1 MAPKVAKVT
10 NAAEASKPS
19 KVSKGPE
26 PSKVSEASKVS
37 QPWKVSKIKASKVPA
52 LRTDPYVLAHRY
64 WGYMEEHPRRRRE
77 DFNPYLTNLL
87 ANSPDPDPEDKS
99 GAAHA
104 IRYAKE
110 HYECFYEKGDTAN
123 ILKWLDKAAAK

>member
-1 MAPKVAKVT
+1 MTPKVAKVT
-10 NAAEASKPS
+10 KAAVASKLS
-19 KVSKGPE
+19 KVSKVPE
-26 PSKVSEASKVS
+26 ASQVPEASKVKES
-37 QPWKVSKIKASKVPA
+37 WKVSKAIAAKIRS

-64 WGYMEEHPRRRRE
+64 WDYMEEHPRRRRE
-77 DFNPYLTNLL
+77 DFNPYLANLL

-99 GAAHA
+99 GTARA

-123 ILKWLDKAAAK
+123 ILKWLDKAPAK

>member
-10 NAAEASKPS
+10 KAAEASNPS
-19 KVSKGPE
+19 KVSKVP
-26 PSKVSEASKVS
+26 EASKVTES
-37 QPWKVSKIKASKVPA
+37 WKMSKAVAAKVRS

-64 WGYMEEHPRRRRE
+64 WDYMEEHPRRRRE
-77 DFNPYLTNLL
+77 DFNPYLANLL

-99 GAAHA
+99 GTARA